1 MMQKMNWIISYI
13 YVMLTNVIFRLQ
25 SSRFGDAMFIT
36 NDMHM
41 DEK

>member
-1 MMQKMNWIISYI
+1 MSIPRTSKN
-13 YVMLTNVIFRLQ
+13 LTNVRNGGTPVIIR
-25 SSRFGDAMFIT
+25 DAMFIT